1 MADKTGEQLSAL
13 VDCECEMPELELAVR
28 RLIKD
33 PDLKARW
40 QRYHLISDALKNNL
54 PAVIDTDFSNRVSQ
68 AIDTAPP
75 LQTTTI
81 RAVSSWYKPLTG
93 FALAAS
99 VALIAVFGLNLIERR
114 ATTIDPD
121 PVIAATSPPGLQT
134 VDAPPESTQPTSD
147 TRIRVAG
154 SNALEA
160 RLNSYLVNHNEYAS
174 MNSVYGV
181 LPYVRM
187 VGHETNRR

>member
-1 MADKTGEQLSAL
+1 MADKTGEQLSGL

-40 QRYHLISDALKNNL
+40 QRYHLVSDALKNNL
-54 PAVIDTDFSNRVSQ
+54 PAVIDTDFSHRVSQ

-99 VALIAVFGLNLIERR
+99 VALIAVFGLNLIERS

-121 PVIAATSPPGLQT
+121 PVIAAAAPSSLQT
-134 VDAPPESTQPTSD
+134 VDTPPESTQLTSD
-147 TRIRVAG
+147 TRIRVTG